1 MRIPL
6 DRDNHVP
13 LYQQIEEF
21 LREQIKS
28 GALPPKARLPAS
40 RDLANHLGVNRI
52 TVTTAYADLEAEG
65 LIYSRLGSGTFVA
78 PPPTRLPEATGD
90 HISARDWPQWQQA
103 LLSQTWL
110 PIHRQIDQWLKSVTR
125 DDVISFADGLG
136 ATDSMPVDDFRK
148 ALQLVL
154 RRDGVG
160 ALGYG
165 ERAGYLPLRQTIAQ
179 LLTNQGIATHPD
191 HVLIT
196 SGSQQ
201 ALSLIARLLLRPGDS
216 VLVENPTYMSAI
228 ELFRSMDV
236 RLCSVPM
243 DNQGMQVD
251 RVEALLRIYRPKL
264 IYTMPNFQNPTGVC
278 LSGARRRQLIAL
290 IDRYQMPI
298 VEDEYVGDLRYGGH
312 VQPALKTLDPGGH
325 VIYVSTFSKMLM
337 PGLRVG
343 YLVAAGP
350 VYDRLLAA
358 KYTTDLATSNLV
370 QRALEAYITVG
381 RYEAHLRKACQV
393 YRQRRDVMLDALKA
407 YAPAGTR
414 WLSPQG
420 GLFIWL
426 QLPADLKA
434 DQLYPIAAEEG
445 VTFMPG
451 SVFYPGERCQSC
463 MRLNFAVHPSDMIQE
478 GIRRLGRAIERGL
491 TLQHTG
497 PVESQPRRID
507 L

>member
-28 GALPPKARLPAS
+28 GALAPKTRLPAS

-65 LIYSRLGSGTFVA
+65 LICSQPGSGTFVA
-78 PPPTRLPEATGD
+78 PPLSRLPESPD
-90 HISARDWPQWQQA
+90 ERISARDWPLWQQR

-125 DDVISFADGLG
+125 EDVISFADGLG
-136 ATDSMPVDDFRK
+136 ATDAMPVDDFRK

-154 RRDGVG
+154 RRDGVE

-179 LLTNQGIATHPD
+179 LLTNQGISTHTD

-201 ALSLIARLLLRPGDS
+201 AISLVARLLLRPGDT
-216 VLVENPTYMSAI
+216 VLVESPTYMSAI
-228 ELFRSMDV
+228 DLFRSMDV
-236 RLCSVPM
+236 RLCNVPL
-243 DNQGMQVD
+243 DDQGMQVD
-251 RVEALLRIYRPKL
+251 RVEELLSICQPKL
-264 IYTMPNFQNPTGVC
+264 IYTIPNFQNPTGVC
-278 LSGARRRQLIAL
+278 MSNTRRRQLIAL
-290 IDRYQMPI
+290 VDRYQVPI
-298 VEDEYVGDLRYGGH
+298 VEDEYVGDLRYEGH
-312 VQPALKTLDPGGH
+312 AQPALKTLDPGGH

-350 VYDRLLAA
+350 VYDRLLAS
-358 KYTTDLATSNLV
+358 KHTTDLATSNLV

-381 RYEAHLRKACQV
+381 RYQAHLRKACQV
-393 YRQRRDVMLDALKA
+393 YRQRRDVMLAALKEF
-407 YAPAGTR
+407 APAGTR

-426 QLPADLKA
+426 QLPADLEA
-434 DQLYPIAAEEG
+434 DQLYPVAAAEG

-451 SVFYPGERCQSC
+451 SVFYPGERCQAC
-463 MRLNFAVHPSDMIQE
+463 MRLNFAVHSPDVIEE

-491 TLQHTG
+491 ALKHHG
-497 PVESQPRRID
+497 PVESQSRRVN